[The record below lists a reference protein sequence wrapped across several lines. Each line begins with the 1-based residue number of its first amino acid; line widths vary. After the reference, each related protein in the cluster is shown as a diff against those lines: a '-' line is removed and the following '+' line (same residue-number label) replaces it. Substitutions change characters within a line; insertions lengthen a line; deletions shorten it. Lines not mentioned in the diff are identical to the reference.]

1 MNKEIKWNLLFR
13 KDIEVTV
20 YTDGTVWIQR
30 YEKTFKNLKSATF
43 FLKQKSLRQRH
54 KKLNRR
60 KRNKAKLCAKKWCK
74 LFNEIF
80 NEDNEEKKID
90 G

>member
-30 YEKTFKNLKSATF
+30 YEKTFKNLKTATF
-43 FLKQKSLRQRH
+43 FLEQRFLRQKH
-54 KKLNRR
+54 KRLNRR
-60 KRNKAKLCAKKWCK
+60 KRNKAKMLAKKWRK
-74 LFNEIF
+74 FFYDEN
-80 NEDNEEKKID
+80 NRGEKD
-90 G
+90 E